1 MNFRLV
7 LPLFVAAAVAL
18 PIGVGVAAADPR
30 TIPPAS
36 WAPADTADSLWRRG
50 RVAVADEAW
59 REAAEQFRRLADR
72 YPQSVYAGDAL
83 YWQAFALQRIGGN
96 GDLRDAVRAL
106 EQQKEK
112 YPRAGSITSGE
123 SAALMTRLNGRLA
136 RSGDSDAAMHIAEA
150 AAELGAQI
158 AAEMGPAVAAITA
171 TATVDATAEV
181 IRQGPEMQRAM
192 AAAQREAQR
201 EMQRAGPEMARA
213 MAEAQRGAAL
223 AGAAAG
229 RGGRYSASDIPP
241 GCEGVIDDERI
252 EALNALM
259 QMNAEQ
265 AMPILTRVLARRDKC
280 SEILRRKAVFLVS
293 QRRSD
298 EAANILV
305 GVARN
310 DPDANT
316 RGEAVFWLSQT
327 NSAIAVDVLEQILTK
342 DPRDDEL
349 QKRAI
354 FSLSQTRS
362 PRASAILR
370 DYVRRTDAPAELRAD
385 AIFWLGQQRGEDSS
399 PFLRELFPTLD
410 SDELRDKVL
419 FSLSQRRS
427 TENAAWMLGVAKNPR
442 ISAELRKSALFWAGE
457 AGASARDLGVIYDNS
472 NNDRELRGQVIFTLS
487 QRRNDTA
494 AVDKLLDIARRER
507 DPELKKQALFWLG
520 QSRDP
525 RAAAILEEIINK
537 P

>member
-1 MNFRLV
+1 MNIRLV
-7 LPLFVAAAVAL
+7 LPFVLVAAVTL
-18 PIGVGVAAADPR
+18 SHGSAAAAPDPR

-36 WAPADTADSLWRRG
+36 WAPLDTADSLWRRG

-59 REAAEQFRRLADR
+59 REAAEQFRRLTER
-72 YPQSVYAGDAL
+72 YPRSVYAGDAL

-96 GDLRDAVRAL
+96 AELREAVRAL

-112 YPRAGSITSGE
+112 YPQAGSITSGE
-123 SAALMTRLNGRLA
+123 SPALLTRLNGRLA
-136 RSGDSDAAMHIAEA
+136 RAGDSDAAMHIAEA
-150 AAELGAQI
+150 AATLGAQL
-158 AAEMGPAVAAITA
+158 AAEIGPAVAGVAA
-171 TATVDATAEV
+171 AATAEAV
-181 IRQGPEMQRAM
+181 AELARQGPEMQRAM
-192 AAAQREAQR
+192 AEARR
-201 EMQRAGPEMARA
+201 EMERAGPEMARA
-213 MAEAQRGAAL
+213 LAEAQREVAMVAPGRAR
-223 AGAAAG
+223 
-229 RGGRYSASDIPP
+229 RGGRYTESDIPP

-265 AMPILTRVLARRDKC
+265 AMPILKRVLARRDKC

-305 GVARN
+305 DVARN
-310 DPDANT
+310 DPDSHT

-370 DYVRRTDAPAELRAD
+370 DYVRRTDAPVDLRAD

-399 PFLRELFPTLD
+399 PFLRELFPTLN
-410 SDELRDKVL
+410 SDDLREKVL

-442 ISAELRKSALFWAGE
+442 MSGELRKSALFWAGE
-457 AGASARDLGVIYDNS
+457 AGASARDLGEIYDNS
-472 NNDRELRGQVIFTLS
+472 GNERELRGQVIFTLS
-487 QRRNDTA
+487 QRRNDTV
-494 AVDKLLDIARRER
+494 AVDKLLDIARKEQ
-507 DPELKKQALFWLG
+507 DPELRKQALFWLG

-537 P
+537 PI

>member
-1 MNFRLV
+1 MSIRFFLPVV
-7 LPLFVAAAVAL
+7 LAATLALSHGSAVAA
-18 PIGVGVAAADPR
+18 PDPR
-30 TIPPAS
+30 LMPPAS
-36 WAPADTADSLWRRG
+36 WAPLDTADSLWRRG

-59 REAAEQFRRLADR
+59 REAAEQFRRLTER
-72 YPQSVYAGDAL
+72 YPRSVYAGDAL

-96 GDLRDAVRAL
+96 AELREAVRAL
-106 EQQKEK
+106 EQQKER
-112 YPRAGSITSGE
+112 YPQAGSITSGE
-123 SAALMTRLNGRLA
+123 SPALLTRLNGRLA
-136 RSGDSDAAMHIAEA
+136 RAGDSDAAMHIAEA
-150 AAELGAQI
+150 AATLGAQL
-158 AAEMGPAVAAITA
+158 AAEIAPAVAGMAA
-171 TATVDATAEV
+171 AASAEAAAE
-181 IRQGPEMQRAM
+181 IARAGPEMQRAL
-192 AAAQREAQR
+192 ADAQREV
-201 EMQRAGPEMARA
+201 A
-213 MAEAQRGAAL
+213 MSAPGRRG
-223 AGAAAG
+223 
-229 RGGRYSASDIPP
+229 RNDRYSGDEIPP

-265 AMPILTRVLARRDKC
+265 AMPILKRVLARRDKC

-305 GVARN
+305 DVARN
-310 DPDANT
+310 DPDSHT

-370 DYVRRTDAPAELRAD
+370 DYVRRADAPVDLRAD

-399 PFLRELFPTLD
+399 PFLRELFPTLND
-410 SDELRDKVL
+410 DELREKVL

-427 TENAAWMLGVAKNPR
+427 PENAAWMLGVAKNPR
-442 ISAELRKSALFWAGE
+442 ISAELRKSALFWAGQ
-457 AGASARDLGVIYDNS
+457 AGASARDLGEIYDNS
-472 NNDRELRGQVIFTLS
+472 GNDRELRGQVIFTLS
-487 QRRNDTA
+487 QRRNDTV
-494 AVDKLLDIARRER
+494 AVDKLLDIARKEQ
-507 DPELKKQALFWLG
+507 DPELRKQALFWLG

>member
-1 MNFRLV
+1 MSIRFV
-7 LPLFVAAAVAL
+7 LPLFLAATLTLSHGSAAAA
-18 PIGVGVAAADPR
+18 PDPR
-30 TIPPAS
+30 LIPPAS
-36 WAPADTADSLWRRG
+36 WAPLDTADSLWRRG

-59 REAAEQFRRLADR
+59 REAAEQFRRLAER

-83 YWQAFALQRIGGN
+83 YWQAFALQRIGGT

-106 EQQKEK
+106 EQQKAK
-112 YPRAGSITSGE
+112 YPQAGSITSGE
-123 SAALMTRLNGRLA
+123 SAALLTRLNGRLA
-136 RSGDSDAAMHIAEA
+136 RSGDSDAAMQIAEA
-150 AAELGAQI
+150 AAELGAQLAAEI
-158 AAEMGPAVAAITA
+158 APAAAEMAVAEMA
-171 TATVDATAEV
+171 
-181 IRQGPEMQRAM
+181 RQGPEMQRAM
-192 AAAQREAQR
+192 AEARR
-201 EMQRAGPEMARA
+201 EMERARPEIRRA
-213 MAEAQRGAAL
+213 MAEAQR
-223 AGAAAG
+223 AGAEASSG
-229 RGGRYSASDIPP
+229 RADRYGRYAESDIPP

-265 AMPILTRVLARRDKC
+265 AMPILKRVLARRDKC

-305 GVARN
+305 EVARN

-327 NSAIAVDVLEQILTK
+327 NSAIAIDVLEQILTK

-370 DYVRRTDAPAELRAD
+370 DYVRRTDAPTELRAD
-385 AIFWLGQQRGEDSS
+385 AIFWIGQQRGDDSS

-410 SDELRDKVL
+410 DEELREKVL

-427 TENAAWMLGVAKNPR
+427 AENATWMLGVAKNPR
-442 ISAELRKSALFWAGE
+442 ISGNLRKSALFWAGE
-457 AGASARDLGVIYDNS
+457 AGATVRDLGEIYDNS
-472 NNDRELRGQVIFTLS
+472 ATERELRGQVIFTLS

-494 AVDKLLDIARRER
+494 AVDKLLDIARKEQ
-507 DPELKKQALFWLG
+507 DPELRKQALFWLG

-537 P
+537 PL